1 MGTYSKNNFCY
12 IAKSGVVYDAVANFN
27 IGMKASLLIYEKLN
41 FVPGVHML
49 RGCNKYNIKRVNLAN
64 QRITP
69 KNKLRRQV
77 LRAEKMTKNDKL
89 IEKEG
94 DLYIPGGFYI
104 SFSRFCF
111 LL

>member
-1 MGTYSKNNFCY
+1 MTFVTLPNLEFG
-12 IAKSGVVYDAVANFN
+12 IYDAVANFN
-27 IGMKASLLIYEKLN
+27 IGMKTSVLIYEKLN

-69 KNKLRRQV
+69 KNKLRLQV
-77 LRAEKMTKNDKL
+77 SRAKKMTKSDKL

-94 DLYIPGGFYI
+94 DLYGPRGF
-104 SFSRFCF
+104 
-111 LL
+111 